1 MPSRLNNTTMKT
13 LKEIY
18 GKREIMLVAHRVAKE
33 CKQSMSESLKEAW
46 AWFKKNSSTF
56 KCYLGVVIKEKRKQF
71 LSGFNLKR
79 AILSQPTDTALTYTF
94 NNQVFDTKYDMLYR

>member
-1 MPSRLNNTTMKT
+1 MEALNK
-13 LKEIY
+13 IY

-33 CKQSMSESLKEAW
+33 CKQSMSKSLKEAW

-56 KCYLGVVIKEKRKQF
+56 KCYLGVVIKEKRKQV

-79 AILSQPTDTALTYTF
+79 AILSQPVDTASAYTF
-94 NNQVFDTKYDMLYR
+94 KNQVFDTKYNCLFR